1 MLARRALS
9 WHCAPMGA
17 LHMIR
22 SGEGDIPVVLLH
34 GFGGSHHAWDDI
46 VPVLQS
52 QRKVIAFDLP
62 GHAGSLDFPK
72 TGNAAVAA
80 KAVLA
85 DLADAGVGRA
95 HLVGH
100 SMGGAAAALCGLM
113 APERAASLT
122 LLSPGGFGWEVN
134 HRLLRRYARAAGE
147 AEIALLLEQFFG
159 WQNPLPVGL
168 AAGLAAQRSVKGAI
182 QALETIVETLFEN
195 ASQKRLPVAD
205 IAALPIPVKVIWGTQ
220 DRVLP
225 TRQAHK
231 LPGRI
236 AVHIFEEVGHMLPH
250 EIADDVAHLILEN
263 TR

>member
-1 MLARRALS
+1 MS
-9 WHCAPMGA
+9 A
-17 LHMIR
+17 LHSVS
-22 SGEGDIPVVLLH
+22 SGQGDVPVVLLH
-34 GFGGSHHAWDDI
+34 GFGGSHKAWDGV
-46 VPVLQS
+46 VPTLQKER
-52 QRKVIAFDLP
+52 QVIAFDLP

-72 TGNAAVAA
+72 IGNAAVGA

-85 DLADAGVGRA
+85 DLADGGVRRA
-95 HLVGH
+95 HFVGH

-113 APERAASLT
+113 APERCASLT

-134 HRLLRRYARAAGE
+134 HRLLRRYARAAEE
-147 AEIALLLEQFFG
+147 AEITPLLEQFFG
-159 WQNPLPVGL
+159 WQNDLPDGL
-168 AAGLAAQRSVKGAI
+168 AAELATHRSVKGAV
-182 QALETIVETLFEN
+182 QALEDIVETLFEGT
-195 ASQKRLPVAD
+195 SQKRLPIDD
-205 IAALPIPVKVIWGTQ
+205 IAALPVPVKVIWGTQ

-250 EIADDVAHLILEN
+250 EIADDVAHLVLEN

>member
-1 MLARRALS
+1 
-9 WHCAPMGA
+9 
-17 LHMIR
+17 MISR
-22 SGEGDIPVVLLH
+22 GEGDIPVVLLH
-34 GFGGSHHAWDDI
+34 GFGGSHRAWDDV
-46 VPVLQS
+46 VPMLGD
-52 QRKVIAFDLP
+52 QRRVMAFDLP
-62 GHAGSLDFPK
+62 GHAGSLEFPK
-72 TGNAAVAA
+72 TGNAATAA

-85 DLADAGVGRA
+85 DLADAGIGRA
-95 HLVGH
+95 HFAGH

-113 APERAASLT
+113 APETCASLT

-134 HRLLRRYARAAGE
+134 HRLLRRYALATDE

-159 WQNPLPVGL
+159 WGNPLPDGL
-168 AAGLAAQRSVKGAI
+168 AAEMAAQRRVKGAT
-182 QALETIVETLFEN
+182 QALEAIVETLLDGT
-195 ASQKRLPVAD
+195 SQKRLPVDD
-205 IAALPIPVKVIWGTQ
+205 IAALPVPVKVIWGTQ

-250 EIADDVAHLILEN
+250 EIANDVAHLILEN